1 MVEGSEWRLDLAS
14 EGKRKSTEF
23 KWEALRRYLRRL
35 RYVSRAQA
43 ARKKPRSPEAQ
54 YSLDLKREMA
64 EAGAMLPTMRAE
76 RAEARLWPG
85 EGGRGTGF
93 QFADLG
99 AGGGGLTLGF
109 ELAGWVPRLLVEKE
123 KKKRQLLA
131 KRFPQAEVQAD
142 VRALKVLPLGV
153 RAVLSGFSCK
163 GGSAARA
170 RTAEA
175 GRED

>member
-1 MVEGSEWRLDLAS
+1 M
-14 EGKRKSTEF
+14 
-23 KWEALRRYLRRL
+23 
-35 RYVSRAQA
+35 
-43 ARKKPRSPEAQ
+43 AR
-54 YSLDLKREMA
+54 
-64 EAGAMLPTMRAE
+64 
-76 RAEARLWPG
+76 
-85 EGGRGTGF
+85 
-93 QFADLG
+93 
-99 AGGGGLTLGF
+99 GGGALTLGF
-109 ELAGWVPRLLVEKE
+109 ELAGWVPRLLVEKEKE

-175 GRED
+175 GRTDAAPAAQT

>member
-1 MVEGSEWRLDLAS
+1 M
-14 EGKRKSTEF
+14 
-23 KWEALRRYLRRL
+23 
-35 RYVSRAQA
+35 
-43 ARKKPRSPEAQ
+43 
-54 YSLDLKREMA
+54 
-64 EAGAMLPTMRAE
+64 
-76 RAEARLWPG
+76 
-85 EGGRGTGF
+85 
-93 QFADLG
+93 
-99 AGGGGLTLGF
+99 
-109 ELAGWVPRLLVEKE
+109 PRLLVEKEKE